1 MFGLENPFKKN
12 PKETP
17 PEPSLTPKE
26 QKMRDLERDMN
37 NGMEIIVPKPKGE
50 KKPAPKE
57 EQEMR
62 DLERD
67 LNDPESVIQTPEEI
81 LEEKKLREGIKTAN
95 TLDDLITLFKQTQGI
110 MTSNGFCRSEKMI
123 EILELAKDDPDSAI
137 TYITRSLGLRDKVK
151 EILEMRDLEKDLN
164 DPRTEKIL

>member
-1 MFGLENPFKKN
+1 MFKIENPFKKN

-17 PEPSLTPKE
+17 PETDLTPEE

-50 KKPAPKE
+50 KKPAPEE

-81 LEEKKLREGIKTAN
+81 LEEKKLREGIETAN

-110 MTSNGFCRSEKMI
+110 MTSNGFCGSKKMI
-123 EILELAKDDPDSAI
+123 EILELAKNDPDSTI

-151 EILEMRDLEKDLN
+151 EIIERQDFEKDLN